1 MRLRPP
7 EPPAALRE
15 VHDLAAHLAA
25 LDPEDRELTGLR
37 VTGPVGE
44 KVDLSGFALR
54 GVRFE
59 GCRFAAT
66 RFARAD
72 LADVVFKGC
81 DVSNCDFSSTSWV
94 RCQMEG
100 GKAMGANFSGGALW
114 HTLFL
119 QTNLRYANL
128 DDLRLE
134 SVAFDGCDLSEA
146 YLTQGQNKGLAF
158 FECKL
163 FRTSFFKTKLAG
175 VDVTTCEME
184 AITVSDDFSELRGL
198 KVTPFQ
204 AADLARMLGII
215 IS

>member
-7 EPPAALRE
+7 DLPQALRE
-15 VHDLAAHLAA
+15 VPDLAAHLAA
-25 LDPEDRELTGLR
+25 MDPDDRELTGLR
-37 VTGPVGE
+37 VTGPVDA
-44 KVDLSGFALR
+44 DLSGYALR

-59 GCRFAAT
+59 GCRFSAT

-81 DVSNCDFSSTSWV
+81 DVSNCDFSSASWV
-94 RCQMEG
+94 RCQMEC
-100 GKAMGANFSGGALW
+100 GKAMGANFSGGGLW

-119 QTNLRYANL
+119 HTNLRYANL

-134 SVAFDGCDLSEA
+134 SVAFDNCDLSEA

-158 FECKL
+158 FECRL

-175 VDVTTCEME
+175 VDLTTCELE
-184 AITVSDDFSELRGL
+184 AITVSDDYSELRGL

-204 AADLARMLGII
+204 AADLARMLGVVIV
-215 IS
+215 